1 MNRNKVII
9 YLTIISILLI
19 ISIPTVYN
27 IIKKH
32 NDRLIKVT
40 EKRIEEAA
48 KDCYLKDICKDNKIT
63 LKVLYDNKYLEKES
77 NPITKEYYNE
87 ESYVLVKNNTYIF
100 KEIKND

>member
-32 NDRLIKVT
+32 NDRLIMVT

-87 ESYVLVKNNTYIF
+87 DSYVLVKNDTYTF
-100 KEIKND
+100 KEIRND

>member
-9 YLTIISILLI
+9 NITIVAIILI
-19 ISIPTVYN
+19 ILIPTVYN

-32 NDRLIKVT
+32 NDRLIMVT

-48 KDCYLKDICKDNKIT
+48 KNCYLKDICKDNKIT

>member
-1 MNRNKVII
+1 MNRNKVIV

-19 ISIPTVYN
+19 ISIPTIYN

-32 NDRLIKVT
+32 NDRLIMVT

-63 LKVLYDNKYLEKES
+63 LKALYDNNYLEKES

-87 ESYVLVKNNTYIF
+87 NSYVKYSNNEYVFIDIT
-100 KEIKND
+100 

>member
-9 YLTIISILLI
+9 NITIVAIILI
-19 ISIPTVYN
+19 ILIPTVYN
-27 IIKKH
+27 IIKTH

>member
-9 YLTIISILLI
+9 NITIVAIILI
-19 ISIPTVYN
+19 ILIPTVYN

-48 KDCYLKDICKDNKIT
+48 KDCYLKDICKDTKIT

>member
-1 MNRNKVII
+1 MNRNKVIV

>member
-1 MNRNKVII
+1 MNRNKVIV

-32 NDRLIKVT
+32 NDRLIMVT

-48 KDCYLKDICKDNKIT
+48 KDCYLKDICNDNKIT
-63 LKVLYDNKYLEKES
+63 LKMLYDNGYLEKES

-87 ESYVLVKNNTYIF
+87 ESYVLVKNNTYNF
-100 KEIKND
+100 KEIN

>member
-9 YLTIISILLI
+9 NITIVAIILI
-19 ISIPTVYN
+19 ILIPTVYN

-48 KDCYLKDICKDNKIT
+48 KNCYLKDICKDNKIT
-63 LKVLYDNKYLEKES
+63 LKVLYDNNYLEKES

-87 ESYVLVKNNTYIF
+87 NSYVLVKNNTYIF

>member
-9 YLTIISILLI
+9 NITIVAIILI
-19 ISIPTVYN
+19 ILIPTVYN
-27 IIKKH
+27 TIKTH

>member
-9 YLTIISILLI
+9 NITIVAIILI
-19 ISIPTVYN
+19 ILIPTVYN
-27 IIKKH
+27 IIKTH

-87 ESYVLVKNNTYIF
+87 ESYVLVKNDTYTF
-100 KEIKND
+100 KEIRND

>member
-9 YLTIISILLI
+9 NITIVAIILI
-19 ISIPTVYN
+19 ILIPTVYN

-48 KDCYLKDICKDNKIT
+48 KDCYLKNICKDNKIT
-63 LKVLYDNKYLEKES
+63 LKVLYDNNYLEKES

-87 ESYVLVKNNTYIF
+87 NSYVLVKNNTYIF

>member
-9 YLTIISILLI
+9 NITIVAIILI
-19 ISIPTVYN
+19 ILIPTVYN

-63 LKVLYDNKYLEKES
+63 LKVLYDNKYLKKES

>member
-1 MNRNKVII
+1 MNRNKVIV

-27 IIKKH
+27 IVKKH
-32 NDRLIKVT
+32 NDRLIMVT

-63 LKVLYDNKYLEKES
+63 LKVLYDNNYLEKES

-87 ESYVLVKNNTYIF
+87 NSYVLVKNNTYTF
-100 KEIKND
+100 KEIN

>member
-9 YLTIISILLI
+9 NITIVAIILI
-19 ISIPTVYN
+19 ILIPTVYN

-87 ESYVLVKNNTYIF
+87 ESYVLVKNGTYTF
-100 KEIKND
+100 KEIRND

>member
-1 MNRNKVII
+1 MNRNKVIV

-32 NDRLIKVT
+32 NYRLIMVT

-63 LKVLYDNKYLEKES
+63 LKVLYDNNYLKKES

-87 ESYVLVKNNTYIF
+87 NSYVLVKNNTYIF
-100 KEIKND
+100 KEIN

>member
-9 YLTIISILLI
+9 NITIVAIILI
-19 ISIPTVYN
+19 ILIPTVYN

-32 NDRLIKVT
+32 NDRLIMVT

-87 ESYVLVKNNTYIF
+87 ESYVLVKNGTYTF
-100 KEIKND
+100 KEIRND

>member
-9 YLTIISILLI
+9 NITIVAIILI
-19 ISIPTVYN
+19 ILIPTVYN

-32 NDRLIKVT
+32 NDRLIKGT
-40 EKRIEEAA
+40 ENRIEEAA

>member
-9 YLTIISILLI
+9 NITIVAIILI
-19 ISIPTVYN
+19 ILIPTVYN
-27 IIKKH
+27 MIKTH

>member
-9 YLTIISILLI
+9 NITIVAIILI
-19 ISIPTVYN
+19 ILIPTVYN

-32 NDRLIKVT
+32 NDRLIMVT

-87 ESYVLVKNNTYIF
+87 ESYVLVKNDTYTF
-100 KEIKND
+100 KEIRND

>member
-9 YLTIISILLI
+9 NITIVAIILI
-19 ISIPTVYN
+19 ILIPTVYN

>member
-9 YLTIISILLI
+9 NITIVAIILI
-19 ISIPTVYN
+19 ILIPTVYN
-27 IIKKH
+27 IIKTH

-87 ESYVLVKNNTYIF
+87 ESYVLVKNSTYIF